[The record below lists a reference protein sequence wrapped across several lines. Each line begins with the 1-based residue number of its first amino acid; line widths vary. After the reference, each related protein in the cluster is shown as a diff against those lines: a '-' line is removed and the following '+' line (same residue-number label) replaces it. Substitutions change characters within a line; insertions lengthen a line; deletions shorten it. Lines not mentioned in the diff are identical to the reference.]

1 MTEGPPAM
9 EVEYE
14 LTRDDL
20 FAFQWRAAY
29 TSPAARRRRRKVYG
43 YWFLALLLFA
53 IVPAIGPDG
62 FVLSRVAFTFLLIAF
77 PVVAALQWLLER
89 GLLRHA
95 ILQLVRKEKPERGN
109 LGRHH
114 VALSESGVHE
124 RTAVGESRTS
134 WSGLD
139 RVERDPH
146 YIFVYTSPV
155 AAHVIP
161 RRAFRDGVEAEAFY
175 RRLRAGMESGG

>member
-1 MTEGPPAM
+1 M

-29 TSPAARRRRRKVYG
+29 TSPAARRRRMKVYG

-53 IVPAIGPDG
+53 IVPAIGSDG
-62 FVLSRVAFTFLLIAF
+62 FALARVSVGFLLISF
-77 PVVAALQWLLER
+77 PVMVALQWYLER
-89 GLLRHA
+89 RLLRRA
-95 ILQLVRKEKPERGN
+95 ILQLLDQEQPERGQ
-109 LGRHH
+109 LGRHSLE
-114 VALSESGVHE
+114 LSETGVRE

-134 WSGLD
+134 WVGVD
-139 RVERDPH
+139 RVEEDPQ
-146 YIFVYTSPV
+146 YLYLYTSPV

-161 RRAFRDGVEAEAFY
+161 KRAFRDAAQAAEFS
-175 RRLRAGMESGG
+175 RRLHAGKASSR